1 LANSDKRSWLYQG
14 LAIPAGVVVVRKLS
28 AGSGAGLR
36 PALRLLVAG
45 SEVGTPLMPAFK
57 RLAMTTGTELTADL
71 RLGTTVFDWSRNGW
85 LATEMGALRPTV
97 VLLAMDPKKDSQAAK
112 ELVAYCKK
120 FGSRVYWLVKNNET
134 GKTSPTLGDLSS
146 WAAKIWAMI
155 TEK

>member
-1 LANSDKRSWLYQG
+1 
-14 LAIPAGVVVVRKLS
+14 
-28 AGSGAGLR
+28 
-36 PALRLLVAG
+36 
-45 SEVGTPLMPAFK
+45 
-57 RLAMTTGTELTADL
+57 MTTGTELTADL